1 MARKDIINR
10 QDIGNKAEAF
20 EAFDD
25 IPTNPHLDNTI
36 GDILNRRYGRRD
48 FLKGSLGVS
57 AAAALFGPVAL
68 GTARPVTAAAT
79 DAEAAKLAAA
89 TSDRFKFSELASGND
104 ETHHIAEGYDAN
116 ILLRWGDP
124 ITADAPEF
132 DVQNQSAA
140 AQLQQFGYNND
151 YVGYTE
157 LEPGRG
163 LLCVNHEY
171 TNEEVMFPK
180 LGRQDVVDF
189 EGMTSELADIEM
201 AAHGGTVVEIA
212 RQENGQWALVK
223 DSKYNRRI
231 TANDTTMSIDG
242 PAAGHGCGYFQ
253 QLRRWHD
260 ALGHLPDGRREFSRL
275 LLD

>member
-10 QDIGNKAEAF
+10 KDIGNKAEAF

-25 IPTNPHLDNTI
+25 IPTNPNLGNTI
-36 GDILNRRYGRRD
+36 GDIIHPRYGRRE
-48 FLKGSLGVS
+48 FLKGTLGVT
-57 AAAALFGPVAL
+57 ATTALFGPLAL
-68 GTARPVTAAAT
+68 STAQPVSAAAT

-89 TSDRFKFSELASGND
+89 TSDRYKFTELVSGND

-124 ITADAPEF
+124 ITADAPDF

-140 AQLQQFGYNND
+140 AQLKQFGYNND

-171 TNEEVMFPK
+171 TNEEVMFCLLYTSPSPRD
-180 LGRQDVVDF
+180 RQ
-189 EGMTSELADIEM
+189 
-201 AAHGGTVVEIA
+201 
-212 RQENGQWALVK
+212 K
-223 DSKYNRRI
+223 
-231 TANDTTMSIDG
+231 
-242 PAAGHGCGYFQ
+242 
-253 QLRRWHD
+253 
-260 ALGHLPDGRREFSRL
+260 SRMPSSA
-275 LLD
+275 